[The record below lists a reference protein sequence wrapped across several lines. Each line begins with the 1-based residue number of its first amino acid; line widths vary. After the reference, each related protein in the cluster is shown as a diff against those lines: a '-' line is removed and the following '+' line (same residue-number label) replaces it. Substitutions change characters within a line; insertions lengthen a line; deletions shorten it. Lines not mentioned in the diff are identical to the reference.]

1 MEGLSLLSDDNTEE
15 QNRRKRKKRMLS
27 VTTALDQQKHLVL
40 RQAAQRYEITALA
53 RGKIM
58 HEFSKSILDTTG
70 VPEHFQA
77 QYRENL
83 LSLQQGVNEL
93 FASLIHALGTSE
105 SLIHALGTSS
115 TCPIQRQNLCIIC
128 GNPNACRHSSPR
140 T

>member
-15 QNRRKRKKRMLS
+15 QNRRMRS
-27 VTTALDQQKHLVL
+27 VTTALNHQKNLVL

>member
-15 QNRRKRKKRMLS
+15 QNRRMRS
-27 VTTALDQQKHLVL
+27 VTTALNHQKNLLL
-40 RQAAQRYEITALA
+40 RQSAQRFEITDLA

>member
-15 QNRRKRKKRMLS
+15 QNRRMRS
-27 VTTALDQQKHLVL
+27 VTTALNHQKNLVL

-83 LSLQQGVNEL
+83 LSLQQGVNER

-105 SLIHALGTSS
+105 QQHRQGVDCMYASATNALSGE
-115 TCPIQRQNLCIIC
+115 LEE
-128 GNPNACRHSSPR
+128 H
-140 T
+140 